1 MPRPAS
7 SGGEHPPG
15 VMRSPSPRQHLP
27 AQTPVPEATAP
38 PASDTVVTPV
48 QELNPSGHN
57 FLAPPQAPDE
67 LGRLGPYR
75 ILKLLAKGG
84 MGFVF
89 QAEDPRLGRLC
100 ALKTM
105 LPEMAQRPD
114 MKERFLREARAAAQL
129 EHDHI
134 IPIYQVDE
142 DRGVPYIAM
151 PFLKG
156 ASLEEWYKQKKKDQ
170 PGTPLAE
177 PQILKLGREI
187 ARGLAAAHKKGFV
200 HRDIKPANIW
210 LDASAG
216 GRVRILD
223 FGLARLSDNTTNPNL
238 TQSGT
243 IIGTPAYMA
252 PEQALG
258 KNVDGRADL
267 FSLGVVL
274 YRLCTGKMPFRG
286 ETSMA
291 VMAAAATVDPP
302 PPDAINPS
310 VSPALSALV
319 MQLLVKDPQQ
329 RLESAKEVVQ
339 IIQAIEKSPSSGS
352 SARLPKPASQSGG
365 GSASTSS
372 WKKFTDDASPAA
384 VRKSFDK
391 SSKSARIAKPSAARK
406 ALLRWKWP
414 IAVGT
419 AVLLVGFAFSALL
432 WLISQR
438 P

>member
-1 MPRPAS
+1 
-7 SGGEHPPG
+7 
-15 VMRSPSPRQHLP
+15 MRSPSLRQQLP
-27 AQTPVPEATAP
+27 AQTPVPEATASP
-38 PASDTVVTPV
+38 PSDTVVTPV
-48 QELNPSGHN
+48 LEINPSGHD
-57 FLAPPQAPDE
+57 FLAPAQAPDE

-89 QAEDPRLGRLC
+89 QAEDPRLGRMC

-134 IPIYQVDE
+134 IPVYQVDE

-156 ASLEEWYKQKKKDQ
+156 ASLEDWYKQKKKDQ
-170 PGTPLAE
+170 PGTPLTEA
-177 PQILKLGREI
+177 QILKVGREI
-187 ARGLAAAHKKGFV
+187 ARGLAAAHKKGLV

-223 FGLARLSDNTTNPNL
+223 FGLARFSDNSSSPTL

-258 KNVDGRADL
+258 KAIDGRADL
-267 FSLGVVL
+267 FSLGVLL

-302 PPDAINPS
+302 PPNTINPAI
-310 VSPALSALV
+310 SPALSALV
-319 MQLLVKDPQQ
+319 MQLLVKDPER

-352 SARLPKPASQSGG
+352 SARLPKPVSKSSG
-365 GSASTSS
+365 GSASTSP
-372 WKKFTDDASPAA
+372 WKKLTAAAPPAA
-384 VRKSFDK
+384 TRKSGDE

-406 ALLRWKWP
+406 TLLPWKWP

-419 AVLLVGFAFSALL
+419 AVLLVGFAFSTLL